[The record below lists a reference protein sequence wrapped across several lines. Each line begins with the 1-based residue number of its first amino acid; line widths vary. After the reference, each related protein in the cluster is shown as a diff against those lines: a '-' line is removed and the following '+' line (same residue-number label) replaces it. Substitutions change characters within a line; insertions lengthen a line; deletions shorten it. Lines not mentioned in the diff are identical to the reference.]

1 MSAEIHSAETGRDSA
16 ETRETVAESTMKFD
30 WLVAIKGNLDA
41 IFADDPNV
49 FVAGANLIC
58 ANAYDWKETIAPS
71 VYVAFGRPKK
81 KRGQYK
87 VWTERGIFPQVVFEV
102 RWLGTNEPEMMAKC
116 DFYGRY
122 GAEELYVIDPDYK
135 KFEVW
140 LRDGDRLDYRSHK
153 GEFVSPRLRIR
164 FDGSNN
170 DLVLYRPDGQRFST
184 YLELNDRTNRLA
196 AKLRSLGFDPAEV

>member
-1 MSAEIHSAETGRDSA
+1 MSAEIHPAETGRNSA

-102 RWLGTNEPEMMAKC
+102 RWLGTNEPEMMAILRH
-116 DFYGRY
+116 G
-122 GAEELYVIDPDYK
+122 IDK
-135 KFEVW
+135 I
-140 LRDGDRLDYRSHK
+140 LRHCVLGLPIKQVSAIFLRQGGVALD
-153 GEFVSPRLRIR
+153 IR
-164 FDGSNN
+164 DMCHESC
-170 DLVLYRPDGQRFST
+170 R
-184 YLELNDRTNRLA
+184 A
-196 AKLRSLGFDPAEV
+196 